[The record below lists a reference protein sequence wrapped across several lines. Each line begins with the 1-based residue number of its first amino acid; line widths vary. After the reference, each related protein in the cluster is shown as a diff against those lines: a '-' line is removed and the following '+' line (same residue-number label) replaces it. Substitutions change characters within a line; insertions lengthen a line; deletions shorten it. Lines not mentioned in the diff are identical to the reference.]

1 MATDFGLSFSPA
13 TTLDRTK
20 TNADPNAQV
29 QEAIRT
35 LSLRIPKVTGGKG
48 IAPGPLLNSMGG
60 QGMGM
65 PGGMGLEQLIA
76 MLFGPKRPQGP
87 QSPGG
92 APLAPGTA
100 GFGAGQTSQPFP
112 SAPSS
117 PSPAFLPRVRPGL
130 EAPAL
135 DPAPPSYPDT
145 APAAPSSDAWIDQ
158 YNTHSF

>member
-20 TNADPNAQV
+20 TQADPNAPV

-48 IAPGPLLNSMGG
+48 IAPGPLLNSLGG

-76 MLFGPKRPQGP
+76 MLFGQKRQPQGP

-100 GFGAGQTSQPFP
+100 SFGAGQTSQPFP

-117 PSPAFLPRVRPGL
+117 PSSFLPRVRPGI

-135 DPAPPSYPDT
+135 DPEPVSYPAT
-145 APAAPSSDAWIDQ
+145 APAPPSSDAWIDQ
-158 YNTHSF
+158 YNTHGF